1 VTKTEPWTEE
11 EFEEALTI
19 IIKILDVMTVKQLKL
34 EEDIIELRAQVVT
47 PSE

>member
-11 EFEEALTI
+11 EFEEAMTI
-19 IIKILDVMTVKQLKL
+19 IIKILDVMSTKQLKL
-34 EEDIIELRAQVVT
+34 EKDLMELRAQVVS